1 MRMLRSL
8 KQRSEKIDFR
18 FSDFSEKQLKVLLW
32 WCKASPVR
40 DRLSI
45 IADGSIRSGK
55 TLSMSLSF
63 VLWSM
68 ETFNG
73 CSFAMCGK
81 TIGSFRRNVLD
92 TLKRMLI
99 GLGYRVQDS
108 RAENVVYVCSGNRI
122 NKYYI
127 FGGRDERSQD
137 LIQGMTLAGVLFDE
151 VALMPQSFVQQA
163 MARCSVEDSRFWFN
177 CNPENPEHW
186 FYKEWIAPED
196 EKKRDK
202 IFYQHFTMED
212 NLTISAEKR
221 AEYESLYRGVFYDRF
236 ILGKWVKAEGV
247 IYPMFNREYH
257 VVPQEDRPYDQY
269 YISCDY
275 GTLNPMSMGLWGRVS
290 AHLDNEG
297 NRVPERW
304 YRIREYY
311 WDGRKQNRQLT
322 DEEYYLALEELAGG
336 RRIEDVI
343 VDPSAASFITCI
355 RRHDRYSVKK
365 ADNDVVNGIR
375 QVATYL
381 QCGRIFFNDC
391 CKDAIREFGLYVW
404 DEKSGKDAPLKE
416 NDHAM
421 DDIRYFVHTVMKR
434 SDDIISLEGR

>member
-1 MRMLRSL
+1 
-8 KQRSEKIDFR
+8 
-18 FSDFSEKQLKVLLW
+18 
-32 WCKASPVR
+32 
-40 DRLSI
+40 
-45 IADGSIRSGK
+45 
-55 TLSMSLSF
+55 
-63 VLWSM
+63 
-68 ETFNG
+68 
-73 CSFAMCGK
+73 
-81 TIGSFRRNVLD
+81 
-92 TLKRMLI
+92 
-99 GLGYRVQDS
+99 
-108 RAENVVYVCSGNRI
+108 
-122 NKYYI
+122 
-127 FGGRDERSQD
+127 
-137 LIQGMTLAGVLFDE
+137 
-151 VALMPQSFVQQA
+151 
-163 MARCSVEDSRFWFN
+163 
-177 CNPENPEHW
+177 
-186 FYKEWIAPED
+186 
-196 EKKRDK
+196 
-202 IFYQHFTMED
+202 MED

-221 AEYESLYRGVFYDRF
+221 AEYESLYSGVFYDRF

-290 AHLDNEG
+290 AHLDDEG

>member
-1 MRMLRSL
+1 MEFKTFSP
-8 KQRSEKIDFR
+8 KQKLAMS
-18 FSDFSEKQLKVLLW
+18 W
-32 WCKASPVR
+32 WSRKPYR
-40 DRLSI
+40 DYDAI
-45 IADGSIRSGK
+45 ICDGAVRSGK
-55 TLSMSLSF
+55 TLSMSIGFISWAMTSF
-63 VLWSM
+63 Q
-68 ETFNG
+68 G
-73 CSFAMCGK
+73 GSFALCGK
-81 TIGSFRRNVLD
+81 TITALKRNVMTPLLGLLGNLGFTCLERVSRNYVD
-92 TLKRMLI
+92 ITLCGRT
-99 GLGYRVQDS
+99 
-108 RAENVVYVCSGNRI
+108 NRF
-122 NKYYI
+122 YL
-127 FGGRDERSQD
+127 FGGRDESSAA

-163 MARCSVEDSRFWFN
+163 MARCSVEGSRFWFN

-221 AEYESLYRGVFYDRF
+221 AEYESLYSGVFYDRF

-290 AHLDNEG
+290 AHLDDEG

-311 WDGRKQNRQLT
+311 WDGRKQNKQLT
-322 DEEYYLALEELAGG
+322 DEEYYLALEELAGE

-365 ADNDVVNGIR
+365 ADNDVINGIR